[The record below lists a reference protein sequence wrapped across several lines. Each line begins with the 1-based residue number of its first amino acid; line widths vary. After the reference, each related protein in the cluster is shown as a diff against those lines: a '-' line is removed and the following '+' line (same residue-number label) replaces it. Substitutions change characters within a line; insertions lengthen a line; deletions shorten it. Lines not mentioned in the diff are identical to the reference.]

1 MQDLD
6 TMTNVI
12 LNNEY
17 KLHEEEQK
25 TNFES
30 GNNGNNNQNNNSNK
44 TKKRRKKKKTLKQ
57 KLLLRKLDFKY
68 IFSYKANN
76 NIRSYDIGRFSV
88 NKYQRTNLK

>member
-30 GNNGNNNQNNNSNK
+30 GNNGNNNQNNNN
-44 TKKRRKKKKTLKQ
+44 KKKNIINVAKINVSSVTTLDK
-57 KLLLRKLDFKY
+57 
-68 IFSYKANN
+68 
-76 NIRSYDIGRFSV
+76 SV
-88 NKYQRTNLK
+88 

>member
-25 TNFES
+25 GSFCVAFPW
-30 GNNGNNNQNNNSNK
+30 K
-44 TKKRRKKKKTLKQ
+44 PK
-57 KLLLRKLDFKY
+57 
-68 IFSYKANN
+68 IC
-76 NIRSYDIGRFSV
+76 
-88 NKYQRTNLK
+88 

>member
-44 TKKRRKKKKTLKQ
+44 TKKRRKKKNLRSRNTICGRTLC
-57 KLLLRKLDFKY
+57 
-68 IFSYKANN
+68 I
-76 NIRSYDIGRFSV
+76 
-88 NKYQRTNLK
+88 

>member
-44 TKKRRKKKKTLKQ
+44 NCNILK
-57 KLLLRKLDFKY
+57 LF
-68 IFSYKANN
+68 
-76 NIRSYDIGRFSV
+76 
-88 NKYQRTNLK
+88 

>member
-6 TMTNVI
+6 TMTNLI

-30 GNNGNNNQNNNSNK
+30 GNNGNNNQIK
-44 TKKRRKKKKTLKQ
+44 HGEVFIFQYLIDDV
-57 KLLLRKLDFKY
+57 LDNPGNVKIGCRYSHHTDDGYNQQF
-68 IFSYKANN
+68 
-76 NIRSYDIGRFSV
+76 DIGLQKMEKPFITV
-88 NKYQRTNLK
+88 

>member
-30 GNNGNNNQNNNSNK
+30 GNNGNNNQNNNK
-44 TKKRRKKKKTLKQ
+44 C
-57 KLLLRKLDFKY
+57 
-68 IFSYKANN
+68 
-76 NIRSYDIGRFSV
+76 
-88 NKYQRTNLK
+88 